1 MTTPTFRDRMLSG
14 ELLTGTFLKTP
25 AVENIEVLALGGL
38 DFLCLDAEHSPI
50 DRNGMD
56 VCVAMCR
63 ALGLPVLVRVPEG
76 SRTEILKALDV
87 GATGIVVPHVDT
99 VEKAQDIARWARFG
113 HSGRGFAGSTRWAD
127 YTTNNMAALLE
138 RSQNETVVI
147 AQIEEPEAVDAID
160 DIAAVEGL
168 DGLFVGPAD
177 LAVCMGETDA
187 NCKAVRDI
195 MAKVGAAAKSASKC
209 AITFVPNTDIA
220 VSLQPA
226 GLTMFCVGSEQ
237 SYILAGARQVMA
249 SMRGG

>member
-56 VCVAMCR
+56 VCVAMGR

-99 VEKAQDIARWARFG
+99 VERPRTLHA
-113 HSGRGFAGSTRWAD
+113 GRGSGIAG
-127 YTTNNMAALLE
+127 
-138 RSQNETVVI
+138 
-147 AQIEEPEAVDAID
+147 AVLPDPR
-160 DIAAVEGL
+160 
-168 DGLFVGPAD
+168 VGP
-177 LAVCMGETDA
+177 
-187 NCKAVRDI
+187 
-195 MAKVGAAAKSASKC
+195 
-209 AITFVPNTDIA
+209 IT
-220 VSLQPA
+220 QPIPWRR
-226 GLTMFCVGSEQ
+226 S
-237 SYILAGARQVMA
+237 
-249 SMRGG
+249 